1 MEWDITIKEEDTIYD
16 KEQIEQAADV
26 ANGLIKAIKDS
37 QYVVG
42 NRNDIAVDLC
52 CSMWILG
59 YKKDDPERVAYRL
72 ANETYLSPD
81 EKEDLLERIEVIK
94 RYYYMWCEEWENYW
108 LMPEEWESWEQNSTQ
123 HGYFDVKYEE
133 D

>member
-26 ANGLIKAIKDS
+26 ANGLIKAIKNN
-37 QYVVG
+37 QYCSG
-42 NRNDIAVDLC
+42 QRNNIAVDLC

-59 YKKDDPERVAYRL
+59 YKEDDPERVAYRL

-81 EKEDLLERIEVIK
+81 EKKDLLERIEVIK
-94 RYYYMWCEEWENYW
+94 RYYYMWYEEWESYW
-108 LMPEEWESWEQNSTQ
+108 LMPEEWESWEQNSALP
-123 HGYFDVKYEE
+123 GYFDVKYEE

>member
-1 MEWDITIKEEDTIYD
+1 MEWSITIEECDTVYN

-42 NRNDIAVDLC
+42 NRNNIAVDLC
-52 CSMWILG
+52 CSMWILK
-59 YKKDDPERVAYRL
+59 YNEEDPELVARRL
-72 ANETYLSPD
+72 EEEGYLTANDSENLVARIKVVEGYYGSWF
-81 EKEDLLERIEVIK
+81 ED
-94 RYYYMWCEEWENYW
+94 WESYW

>member
-1 MEWDITIKEEDTIYD
+1 MDWSITIEECDTVYN

-42 NRNDIAVDLC
+42 NRNNIAVDLC

-59 YKKDDPERVAYRL
+59 YAEDDPERVAHRL
-72 ANETYLSPD
+72 GNEAYLTPN
-81 EKEDLLERIEVIK
+81 EKENLIARIEVVES
-94 RYYYMWCEEWENYW
+94 YYGLWYEDWESYW